1 MSATATRQTA
11 SGNFGA
17 SRRAS
22 ASQVYDDIVHF
33 LDRGLSV
40 QNVSNIT
47 GASMED
53 VARIRDNVR
62 DA

>member
-47 GASMED
+47 GASMVD
-53 VARIRDNVR
+53 VAAIKERTKE
-62 DA
+62 